1 MTKRSADRRRMVEF
15 QLVGRGIRDARVLAA
30 MRQVPREAFVAS
42 GLADLAYED
51 APLPIAEGQTI
62 SQPFIVALMAEAAE
76 IKAGDR
82 VLEVGTGS
90 GYAAAVISRIAAKV
104 FTIERYPAL
113 AQGAEARLRE
123 FGYDNIAVRTGDGT
137 LGWPEEAPFDAI
149 LVTAGGPDAP
159 PALKRQLAIGG
170 RLIVPVG
177 PGEREQR
184 LLKLVRRGDDA
195 FERKDLGGVLFVPLI
210 GEQGWIESE
219 VLARRRR

>member
-1 MTKRSADRRRMVEF
+1 MVEF

-76 IKAGDR
+76 IKARDR